1 MPNDKRNFARRMMS
15 AERELAFVARLNGDK
30 SMHGAAKRGI
40 NASQRVRG
48 RSEREE
54 AEAAV
59 FRWRRLT
66 QNEVPVMYYLVIE
79 EQ

>member
-1 MPNDKRNFARRMMS
+1 MMS

-48 RSEREE
+48 RSKREE
-54 AEAAV
+54 AGTAV
-59 FRWRRLT
+59 FRRRRLT
-66 QNEVPVMYYLVIE
+66 QNRVLVIGLPC
-79 EQ
+79 